1 MSCPDRQRI
10 PHKTVRCRKRGRPGS
25 LKGSGLFHVY
35 GIKAGQISHIFRM
48 AISHDGAKRKQAR
61 PHTVSDLLFSLA
73 GAEGFRVRLP
83 PPASAAEAWRPPCA
97 LRWQSARALWLSF
110 APLRVRIPDTGTEKP
125 GYHEIA
131 GLTYNGWG
139 RGIRTPVTGTK
150 NRGPAAGRCP
160 NANPRGAFRIGFRA
174 LSVPN
179 RSARRK
185 RRRGGGRQASGHRSR

>member
-1 MSCPDRQRI
+1 MARA
-10 PHKTVRCRKRGRPGS
+10 S
-25 LKGSGLFHVY
+25 LL
-35 GIKAGQISHIFRM
+35 QIRADFMTDFMTERV
-48 AISHDGAKRKQAR
+48 KRKQVR
-61 PHTVSDLLFSLA
+61 PFTVSDLLFSLA

-83 PPASAAEAWRPPCA
+83 PSASAAEAWRPPCA
-97 LRWQSARALWLSF
+97 LWLSF
-110 APLRVRIPDTGTEKP
+110 VPLRVRIPDTGTKKP
-125 GYHEIA
+125 GHHEMV

-185 RRRGGGRQASGHRSR
+185 RRRGGGRQASGRRSR